1 MNREGTALE
10 FPCVHFPDSFG
21 WDAESCQE
29 VVFQFV
35 TVGLDRKGPLH
46 AEQPGIAFLVSDG
59 ELFVKTWDTNR
70 PIVLL
75 K

>member
-1 MNREGTALE
+1 MYQNVSVEGQSEGSARANRGRATLE

-35 TVGLDRKGPLH
+35 TVWLNSKGSLH
-46 AEQPGIAFLVSDG
+46 AE
-59 ELFVKTWDTNR
+59 
-70 PIVLL
+70 
-75 K
+75 